1 MNQDLSWHLVFTR
14 PQFEQKVVLGLTAKG
29 YQCYCPYHYEN
40 ALWKSQEKTVPL
52 FNSYVFVRCTPD
64 HFTDIKRTPGIINFI
79 YRLNQPAVL
88 SQEEMVSIR
97 QATENYRNLRVIK
110 SGWQTPRHSLPVAT
124 DQLVFPLQSLGL
136 TIIASKDSL
145 VNNDTVLATESKR
158 PFPRLSYRFRLA
170 WR

>member
-1 MNQDLSWHLVFTR
+1 MNQNLRWHLVFTR
-14 PQFEQKVVLGLTAKG
+14 PQCEQKVALALSARG

-52 FNSYVFVRCTPD
+52 FNSYVFVRCTSE
-64 HFTDIKRTPGIINFI
+64 HFTDIKRTPGIINFV

-88 SQEEMVSIR
+88 SQEDMVSIR
-97 QATENYRNLRVIK
+97 QATENYRNLKVIK
-110 SGWQTPRHSLPVAT
+110 SGWEPPLEPLTQAT

-136 TIIASKDSL
+136 TIIASKESR
-145 VNNDTVLATESKR
+145 VNNEAVLAAESKR
-158 PFPRLSYRFRLA
+158 SFPRLSYRFRVA